1 MRCFIVVPAAGIGTR
16 MQSLI
21 PKQYL
26 KIGSVGVLEATLI
39 KLSYLK
45 MPIVVALSA
54 KDMLFSKINLPD
66 GASITTVVGG
76 KNRRDSVLNA
86 LTSLK
91 NIAKK
96 DDWILVHDAARP
108 LVKLKD
114 LDLLVETLKNDDV
127 GGVLAAPII
136 DTIKQSDNK
145 DNVVATLDR
154 SYLWKALT
162 PQMFRFG
169 MLLEALSKYSLATD
183 EAQAIEKLGFV
194 PKLVASSASNI
205 KITSPEDLAYAEWAW
220 SNNI

>member
-1 MRCFIVVPAAGIGTR
+1 VVPAAGIGTR

-54 KDMLFSKINLPD
+54 KDTLFSKINLPD

-114 LDLLVETLKNDDV
+114 LDLLVCMNPAALKTNINSLKAGHTV
-127 GGVLAAPII
+127 IV
-136 DTIKQSDNK
+136 DTDSFTKKN
-145 DNVVATLDR
+145 
-154 SYLWKALT
+154 
-162 PQMFRFG
+162 
-169 MLLEALSKYSLATD
+169 LEKESKS
-183 EAQAIEKLGFV
+183 
-194 PKLVASSASNI
+194 
-205 KITSPEDLAYAEWAW
+205 
-220 SNNI
+220 